1 MVFYPLHSRRAKIL
15 TVIRRRP
22 PPIDFYRRHCQAL
35 NRSGWVNGWWFMVFG
50 VEFQGLWFIGNRSR
64 DLVIGVAFQG
74 VWYLGWNS
82 RVYGLLVK
90 VYGVW
95 YLGWLSGMFSPGV
108 ILF

>member
-74 VWYLGWNS
+74 VW
-82 RVYGLLVK
+82 
-90 VYGVW
+90 
-95 YLGWLSGMFSPGV
+95 
-108 ILF
+108 